1 MHKVTLCR
9 RSFIVSVP
17 LLAAGCVSSERFAP
31 ILGGDYGTYG
41 VIYDE
46 GIVVPAVDTSTVD
59 PNLLR
64 QDVGWPGRERPGS
77 IVVKIPE
84 RRLYLVQGNGR
95 ALRYGIG
102 VGRTEALNFR
112 GSATIGRKKMA
123 ALDANRPH
131 DRSDPALSG
140 TCRRHA
146 RRSGQPA

>member
-1 MHKVTLCR
+1 MREC
-9 RSFIVSVP
+9 
-17 LLAAGCVSSERFAP
+17 C
-31 ILGGDYGTYG
+31 
-41 VIYDE
+41 
-46 GIVVPAVDTSTVD
+46 PAIDTNTVD

-123 ALDANRPH
+123 ALDANRQH